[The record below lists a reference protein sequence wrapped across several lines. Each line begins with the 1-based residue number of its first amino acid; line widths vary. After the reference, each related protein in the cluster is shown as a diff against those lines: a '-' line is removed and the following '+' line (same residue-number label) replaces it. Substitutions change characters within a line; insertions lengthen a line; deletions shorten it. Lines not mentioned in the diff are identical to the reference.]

1 MAWWQRWDHCPCGGY
16 ATYAN
21 AVVLR
26 DEQRSVCPQATEQLH
41 ASKCR
46 FTAFP
51 RVASWTRKP
60 PTEWDLTVL
69 WVMRIWALPQAI
81 MDCSIKRSS
90 ASCYPLQFV
99 CNQTKRGNWSSCRFC
114 VIQFVSSFAFFAI
127 FSSALL
133 VTFYYHMR
141 LSFVGAIFSSALLVT
156 FYYPLRLSF
165 VTACIA
171 VGIQ

>member
-41 ASKCR
+41 AGKCR

-81 MDCSIKRSS
+81 MDYSING
-90 ASCYPLQFV
+90 AVLAATH
-99 CNQTKRGNWSSCRFC
+99 CNLCAIKQKE
-114 VIQFVSSFAFFAI
+114 VIEVHADSVLFNFVSSFAFFAI

-141 LSFVGAIFSSALLVT
+141 LSFVGACV
-156 FYYPLRLSF
+156 
-165 VTACIA
+165 A